1 MKLSIL
7 ALDKTLYQ
15 DDAQSVSVPGIEG
28 QLQALD
34 HHVPLITALSKG
46 NIRVVS
52 RKGAEEFEIEGGVL
66 EVRPE
71 GINILVI
78 N

>member
-15 DDAQSVSVPGIEG
+15 DEAQSVIVPGVEG

-34 HHVPLITALSKG
+34 HHVPLVTALKAG
-46 NIRVVS
+46 KIRVVS
-52 RKGAEEFEIEGGVL
+52 KKGTEEFEIEGGVL
-66 EVRPE
+66 EVRPDQ
-71 GINILVI
+71 INILVS
-78 N
+78 

>member
-15 DDAQSVSVPGIEG
+15 DEAQSVSVPGVEG
-28 QLQALD
+28 QLQALN
-34 HHVPLITALSKG
+34 HHVPLVTALRSGK
-46 NIRVVS
+46 IRVAS
-52 RKGAEEFEIEGGVL
+52 KKGTEEFEIEGGVL

-71 GINILVI
+71 EINILV